1 MASLDMTAADKAL
14 RTVYTKNKIKYV
26 GYQKNPLL
34 ALLPKEDKFVG
45 RNKAI
50 NLMYGGNQGRSR
62 LMATAITNRGP
73 GLYKEF
79 LLTRV
84 KDYGV
89 SEIDM
94 EAILASESE
103 EGAFLKLATSE
114 VDNTIRS
121 VTRNLAVSLYRNK
134 GGARGQ
140 VGSISTVTMT
150 LKNLND
156 VTNFEVGMVL
166 VQSTADGT
174 SGSLG
179 TGNSTVT
186 GIDRNAGTLTAAN
199 WTNFTANDYIF
210 QQGDFGVSV
219 SGLSAYVPATAP
231 TAGDAFFNVDR
242 STDSRLYGAYV
253 DGSSYTISEAFELAD
268 VRSNREEGSPSHIM
282 CNPVDFGT
290 WRSSLGS
297 AVVYDKV
304 SSPDLATV
312 SFSTI
317 KMMGMGGEIQV
328 VSDRN
333 CPQGF
338 AFMLDMSVF
347 EWCTLGGGPRV
358 LTRPGQNDT
367 FIWSAT
373 EDSVLVRVGYYGNL
387 ACHKPGGNIQIKLP
401 A

>member
-14 RTVYTKNKIKYV
+14 RTVYTKNKIKFV
-26 GYQKNPLL
+26 GYTKNPLL
-34 ALLPKEDKFVG
+34 ALLPKDDKFVG
-45 RNKAI
+45 RNRAI

-62 LMATAITNRGP
+62 AMSTAITNRTA

-94 EAILASESE
+94 EVILASESE
-103 EGAFLKLATSE
+103 EGAFLKLSTSE

-121 VTRNLAVSLYRNK
+121 VSRNLGVSLYRNK

-140 VGSISTVTMT
+140 VGSIASTVMT
-150 LKNLND
+150 LKNVND
-156 VTNFEVGMVL
+156 VTNFEVGMAL

-179 TGNSTVT
+179 SGASTIT
-186 GIDRNAGTLTAAN
+186 AIDRNAGTLTAAN
-199 WTNFTANDYIF
+199 WTNFTANDYLF
-210 QQGDFGVSV
+210 QAGDFGVSV
-219 SGLSAYVPATAP
+219 SGLAAYIPATAP
-231 TAGDAFFNVDR
+231 TSGDSFFGVDR
-242 STDSRLYGAYV
+242 SIDSRLYGIYV
-253 DGSSYTISEAFELAD
+253 DGSSYTIQEALELAD
-268 VRSNREEGSPSHIM
+268 IKCNREEGAPTHVFM
-282 CNPVDFGT
+282 NPVDFGSLRT
-290 WRSSLGS
+290 SLGS

-304 SSPDLATV
+304 SSPDMATI

-317 KMMGMGGEIQV
+317 KIMGQAGEIQIIP
-328 VSDRN
+328 DRN
-333 CPQGF
+333 CPQRS
-338 AFMLDMSVF
+338 AYMLELPYW
-347 EWCTLGGGPRV
+347 EWCSLGGGPKV
-358 LTRPGQNDT
+358 LQRPGQNDS

-387 ACHKPGGNIQIKLP
+387 ACHKPGGNAQILLP